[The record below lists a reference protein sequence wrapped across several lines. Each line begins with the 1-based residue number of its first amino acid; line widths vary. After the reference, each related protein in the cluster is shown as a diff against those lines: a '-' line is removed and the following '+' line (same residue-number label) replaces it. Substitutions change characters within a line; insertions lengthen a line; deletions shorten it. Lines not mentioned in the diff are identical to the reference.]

1 MNAKYCFFVLQFTL
15 MKDFV
20 ANNKHLRRL
29 VEGNKRY
36 IASHLQHP
44 DQSSERRFELKYGQ
58 HPFAIIL
65 GCADSRVPPEV
76 IFDQGLG
83 DLYVV
88 RVAGNVLDEVVMA
101 SIEYAVLHVGV
112 SLIMV
117 MGHSQ
122 CGAVQAACAHEQLE
136 GSLPAL
142 VQAFNPALEQV
153 KDQPGN
159 LAENVTLV
167 NVINVTE
174 KLKQTG
180 AHFLEMLNENKLTIV
195 PAYYDID
202 TGKVE
207 LLDV

>member
-1 MNAKYCFFVLQFTL
+1 
-15 MKDFV
+15 MKEIV
-20 ANNKHLRRL
+20 ANNVNLRRL
-29 VEGNKRY
+29 MEGNKRY
-36 IASHLQHP
+36 VASHLIHP
-44 DQSSERRFELKYGQ
+44 DQSSERRFELKHGQ

-65 GCADSRVPPEV
+65 GCSDSRVPPEV

-88 RVAGNVLDEVVMA
+88 RVAGNVLDQMIVA

-122 CGAVQAACAHEQLE
+122 CGAVQATCTHDQLE
-136 GSLPAL
+136 GHLPSLTFAL
-142 VQAFNPALEQV
+142 NAAFNKA
-153 KDQPGN
+153 KDQTGN
-159 LAENVTLV
+159 LVENVTLA
-167 NVINVTE
+167 NVELVTE
-174 KLKQTG
+174 ELKQTG
-180 AHFLEMLNENKLTIV
+180 AHFPEMINEGKLTIV

-207 LLDV
+207 IL